1 MRIPDDSEMKQLLQ
15 VISPSSPFGSRDVAM
30 INLALNTGLRVAE
43 LTGLDVK
50 HVWFKEAPHTL
61 LDLPPDICKYNRSRQ
76 IPLNT
81 AAREAITQLVRFLRM
96 RGFSSH
102 PDAPLLTDRRHKRLP
117 PREVQRCMQVYRE
130 KAGLALRV
138 TPHTLRHAFAS
149 RLTQTGA
156 TPYEVK
162 ELLGHRELRTS
173 HIYVFNQPRKL
184 AATVERLTPK
194 LVVSK
199 YPSGYIAIAA

>member
-1 MRIPDDSEMKQLLQ
+1 MRIPDDAQTKQLLQ
-15 VISPSSPFGSRDVAM
+15 VICPRSPFGLRDIAL

-50 HVWFKEAPHTL
+50 DVWFQGTPQTL
-61 LDLPPDICKYNRSRQ
+61 LDLPPSICKYARSRQ
-76 IPLNT
+76 IPLNRG
-81 AAREAITQLVRFLRM
+81 AREAIAQLVGFLRN
-96 RGFSSH
+96 RGFSTA
-102 PDAPLLTDRRHKRLP
+102 PDAPLLTDRRHNRLP
-117 PREVQRCMQVYRE
+117 PREVQRSLQVYRE

-138 TPHTLRHAFAS
+138 TPHTLRHSFAS
-149 RLTQTGA
+149 KLTQTGA

-173 HIYVFNQPRKL
+173 HIYVFNQPHRL

-194 LVVSK
+194 LVASK
-199 YPSGYIAIAA
+199 YPSMLVAIAA